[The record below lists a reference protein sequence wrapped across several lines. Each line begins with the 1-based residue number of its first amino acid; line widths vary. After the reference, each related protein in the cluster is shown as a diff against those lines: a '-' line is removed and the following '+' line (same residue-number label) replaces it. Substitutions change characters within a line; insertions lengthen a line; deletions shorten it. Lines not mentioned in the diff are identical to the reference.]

1 MVLNVKLDIKGCREP
16 DDTMVKVLREKTP
29 AERIAM
35 VFDAERTMRLML
47 QADVE
52 WRHPDWN
59 SRRLANE
66 IARRFRGG
74 SS

>member
-1 MVLNVKLDIKGCREP
+1 
-16 DDTMVKVLREKTP
+16 
-29 AERIAM
+29 M

-47 QADVE
+47 HADVA

-59 SRRLANE
+59 SQRLAEE

-74 SS
+74 SG